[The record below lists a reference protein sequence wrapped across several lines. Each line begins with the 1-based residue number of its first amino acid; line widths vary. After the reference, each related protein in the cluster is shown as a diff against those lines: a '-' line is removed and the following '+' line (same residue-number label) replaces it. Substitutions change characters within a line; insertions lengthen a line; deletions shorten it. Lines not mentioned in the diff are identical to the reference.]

1 MGTDMGEEINNKMY
15 FKDEDGN
22 MQEIGSTEGLKI
34 EPLIED
40 EAIPTGENIIGH
52 ELTGSISVSL
62 EKNNIIRFKKML
74 GYNILKPKR
83 FKKLLMSIGFD
94 RNEAEW
100 INETFEFFG
109 KHRYE
114 CFING
119 YKDLV
124 PGIKLVIKD
133 AKKEAR

>member
-1 MGTDMGEEINNKMY
+1 MGTDTSEEINSKIY

-100 INETFEFFG
+100 VNELFEFFG

-124 PGIKLVIKD
+124 PQIKRIIEN